1 MFKGLTLKKWKQPKN
16 SNTGIIKLPDIH
28 TMEHQAESKMRNLA
42 TDMK

>member
-16 SNTGIIKLPDIH
+16 SNIGIIKLPDIH